1 MKRPVHSIQYLA
13 GAMALTLIFSLQS
26 IASQVLTPPAS
37 PLSPPRPTVA
47 ALPANPQVTEAN
59 SNQVTIYLSS
69 DRKTVVP
76 GDLITLTIEI
86 QNLDQDNKARG
97 VESRYKIPRW
107 LDLVSASA
115 SQGGLTF
122 KNHTLK
128 NTTGAIKPNRTA
140 RVTMIARVNRKVA
153 EASNL
158 FTAVTLVYREGSGKT
173 VTRLSDSLIIQMQ

>member
-1 MKRPVHSIQYLA
+1 MKRPVHTFQYLA
-13 GAMALTLIFSLQS
+13 GATALTLILGMQSL
-26 IASQVLTPPAS
+26 ASQVLAPPAS

-47 ALPANPQVTEAN
+47 PLPASPQVMDAN
-59 SNQVTIYLSS
+59 SNQVAIHLSS
-69 DRKTVVP
+69 DRKTVAP

-86 QNLDQDNKARG
+86 QNLEQDNKARG
-97 VESRYKIPRW
+97 VESRYRIPGW

-115 SQGGLTF
+115 SQGGLTL

-158 FTAVTLVYREGSGKT
+158 FTAVTLVYREGSGET
-173 VTRLSDSLIIQMQ
+173 VTRLSKGLVLQME